1 MSWLGQQQRSSK
13 LKPAT
18 AELYSASELS
28 LYDEPPHAQVS
39 IEDFEGFALD
49 RLKGKSF
56 PPVFHNSTRKHAS
69 GECTPLH

>member
-18 AELYSASELS
+18 GDLYSASELS

-49 RLKGKSF
+49 RLKGNILTPMLF
-56 PPVFHNSTRKHAS
+56 NSYE
-69 GECTPLH
+69 GQ